1 MARLFITLYAGIIIS
16 FYVFLFAAEIIAT
29 SFSYDIGTQDSRN
42 TLMGY
47 VALLSQIKSQTG
59 EEAMQMAMHEV
70 ANMNEMLAS
79 EVINPLILN
88 HPKIKTLPSPGG
100 LVEELGL
107 EDNGP
112 AYFRLA
118 DDTRIFRVIDDPDAE
133 LWAKERLVNTL
144 ALWGFLIMMGLIVG
158 VWLFYL
164 HRKLKR
170 LELASGQI
178 AAGDFSARVG
188 EDGGNRVGG
197 LNRAFNGMAER
208 VEQLIASHK
217 RLTNAVAHEL
227 RTPIFR
233 LRCQLELLE
242 HDCKKEEHDQFV
254 EGMEADL
261 EELDTMIDELLTFAR
276 MERADLEINRV
287 PTDLGRWLTQQL
299 PMLVRSSGLPL
310 SLNLEASVS
319 ASVDSKLLQRAITNL
334 VRNAD
339 VYGRE
344 QVKICLQASANTVQ
358 ICVDDDGPGIPPSE
372 RLRVL
377 EPFERLDSA
386 RTRKTGGYGLGLAIV
401 REIVAYH
408 QGSVLI
414 DNSPLGG
421 ARIIIQLPLS
431 TQM

>member
-16 FYVFLFAAEIIAT
+16 FYVFLFSVEIIAT
-29 SFSYDIGTQDSRN
+29 SLSYDVGTQDSRN

-47 VALLSQIKSQTG
+47 VALLSRVKTAAG
-59 EEAMQMAMHEV
+59 EQAMQEAMHEV
-70 ANMNEMLAS
+70 ANLNAMLAS
-79 EVINPLILN
+79 EVTDPVVLS
-88 HPKIKTLPSPGG
+88 HPKIKAIPSPGG
-100 LVEELGL
+100 MVEQIDL
-107 EDNGP
+107 EEHEP

-118 DDTRIFRVIDDPDAE
+118 DDTRVFRVIEDPDAE
-133 LWAKERLVNTL
+133 LWAKERLLNTL
-144 ALWGFLIMMGLIVG
+144 AQWGLLLVMGLIVG
-158 VWLFYL
+158 VWFFYL

-170 LELASGQI
+170 LELASGRI

-188 EDGGNRVGG
+188 EDGGSRVGG

-242 HDCKKEEHDQFV
+242 HDCAKEEHDQFV

-261 EELDTMIDELLTFAR
+261 EELETMVDELLTFAR
-276 MERADLEINRV
+276 MERADLDVNLIS
-287 PTDLGRWLTQQL
+287 TDLDHWLHQQL
-299 PMLVRSSGLPL
+299 PMLIRSSDLPL
-310 SLNLEASVS
+310 SLNIDKPVS
-319 ASVDSKLLQRAITNL
+319 AMVDSKLLQRAITNL

-339 VYGRE
+339 KYGQE
-344 QVKICLQASANTVQ
+344 QVRICLLHTADLVQ

-372 RLRVL
+372 RERVL

-386 RTRKTGGYGLGLAIV
+386 RTRKTGGYGLGLTIV

-414 DNSPLGG
+414 DDSPLGG
-421 ARIIIQLPLS
+421 ARIIINLPLS
-431 TQM
+431 A

>member
-1 MARLFITLYAGIIIS
+1 MARLFITLYAGIIVS
-16 FYVFLFAAEIIAT
+16 FYVFLFSVEIIAT
-29 SFSYDIGTQDSRN
+29 SLSYDVGAQDSRN

-47 VALLSQIKSQTG
+47 VALLSRVKAAAG
-59 EEAMQMAMHEV
+59 EQAMQEAMHEV
-70 ANMNEMLAS
+70 ANLNAMLAS
-79 EVINPLILN
+79 EVTDPVVLN
-88 HPKIKTLPSPGG
+88 HPKIKALPSPGG
-100 LVEELGL
+100 MVDQIDLEEH
-107 EDNGP
+107 EP

-118 DDTRIFRVIDDPDAE
+118 EDTRVFRVIDDPDAE
-133 LWAKERLVNTL
+133 LWAKERLLNTL
-144 ALWGFLIMMGLIVG
+144 AQWGLLLVMGLIVG
-158 VWLFYL
+158 VWFFYL

-170 LELASGQI
+170 LELASGRI

-188 EDGGNRVGG
+188 EDGGSRVGG

-242 HDCKKEEHDQFV
+242 HGCAKEEHDQFV

-261 EELDTMIDELLTFAR
+261 EELETMVDELLTFAR
-276 MERADLEINRV
+276 MERADLDVNLV
-287 PTDLGRWLTQQL
+287 STDLDHWLNQQL
-299 PMLVRSSGLPL
+299 PMLIRSSDLPL
-310 SLNLEASVS
+310 SLNIDQPVS
-319 ASVDSKLLQRAITNL
+319 AMVDSKLLQRAITNL

-339 VYGRE
+339 KYGRE
-344 QVKICLQASANTVQ
+344 QVRICLLQTADIAQ

-372 RLRVL
+372 RERVL

-386 RTRKTGGYGLGLAIV
+386 RTRKTGGYGLGLTIV

-408 QGSVLI
+408 RGSVLI
-414 DNSPLGG
+414 EDAPLGG
-421 ARIIIQLPLS
+421 ARIIINLPRS
-431 TQM
+431 V

>member
-16 FYVFLFAAEIIAT
+16 FYVFLFSVEIIAT
-29 SFSYDIGTQDSRN
+29 SLSYDVGAQDSRN

-47 VALLSQIKSQTG
+47 VALLSRIKADGG

-70 ANMNEMLAS
+70 ANLNEMLAA
-79 EVINPLILN
+79 EVTDPVVLD
-88 HPKIKTLPSPGG
+88 HPKIKAIPSPGG
-100 LVEELGL
+100 MVEQIDL
-107 EDNGP
+107 EENEP

-118 DDTRIFRVIDDPDAE
+118 DDTRVFRVIDDPDSE
-133 LWAKERLVNTL
+133 LWAKERLLNTL
-144 ALWGFLIMMGLIVG
+144 AQWGFLLVMGLIVG

-170 LELASGQI
+170 LELASGRI

-188 EDGGNRVGG
+188 EGGGSRVGG

-242 HDCKKEEHDQFV
+242 HGCAKEEHDQFV

-261 EELDTMIDELLTFAR
+261 EELETMVDELLTFAR
-276 MERADLEINRV
+276 MERADLEVNLVSI
-287 PTDLGRWLTQQL
+287 DLDRWLNQQL
-299 PMLVRSSGLPL
+299 PLLIRSSDLPL
-310 SLNLEASVS
+310 SLTIDKPVS
-319 ASVDSKLLQRAITNL
+319 ALVDSKLLQRAITNL

-339 VYGRE
+339 KYGRE
-344 QVKICLQASANTVQ
+344 QVSICLLHTDDGAQ

-372 RLRVL
+372 RERVL

-386 RTRKTGGYGLGLAIV
+386 RTRKTGGYGLGLTIV

-408 QGSVLI
+408 RGSVLI
-414 DNSPLGG
+414 EDAPLGG
-421 ARIIIQLPLS
+421 ARVIINLPLNA
-431 TQM
+431 